1 MAGLCSQSVKEQRVG
16 VTRQRGESDDSEA
29 CEITA
34 VSHVSDPVASF
45 DLCEEQDQE
54 EKERCTAE
62 LLESTQETLEWL
74 RKREPDHE
82 KLLVSLQIT

>member
-1 MAGLCSQSVKEQRVG
+1 
-16 VTRQRGESDDSEA
+16 
-29 CEITA
+29 
-34 VSHVSDPVASF
+34 VASF

-54 EKERCTAE
+54 EKEKCTAE

-82 KLLVSLQIT
+82 KLLVSLQITGPGSLPQVAGHSNEALIHNVALHRAP